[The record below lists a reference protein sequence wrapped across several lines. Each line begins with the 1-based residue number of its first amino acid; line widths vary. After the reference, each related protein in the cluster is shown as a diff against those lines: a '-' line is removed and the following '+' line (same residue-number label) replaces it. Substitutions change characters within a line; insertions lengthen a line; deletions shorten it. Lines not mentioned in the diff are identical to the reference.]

1 MKMTGKRSKNL
12 IAFLFQDQNFK
23 IDKLKAK
30 AKQKKKKRMT
40 KKILINKYAISY
52 LPKGKLETNW
62 GK

>member
-12 IAFLFQDQNFK
+12 IAFLFQDQNLK

-40 KKILINKYAISY
+40 TKILINKYAIS
-52 LPKGKLETNW
+52 
-62 GK
+62 

>member
-23 IDKLKAK
+23 INKLKAK

-40 KKILINKYAISY
+40 TKILINKYAIS
-52 LPKGKLETNW
+52 
-62 GK
+62 

>member
-30 AKQKKKKRMT
+30 AKQTKKKRMT
-40 KKILINKYAISY
+40 TKILINKYAIS
-52 LPKGKLETNW
+52 
-62 GK
+62 

>member
-30 AKQKKKKRMT
+30 AKQKKKKGRH
-40 KKILINKYAISY
+40 KKNTDKQICNII
-52 LPKGKLETNW
+52 TT
-62 GK
+62 

>member
-1 MKMTGKRSKNL
+1 MKMTGKRSKNV

-40 KKILINKYAISY
+40 TKILINKYAIS
-52 LPKGKLETNW
+52 
-62 GK
+62 

>member
-12 IAFLFQDQNFK
+12 IPFLFQDQNFK

-40 KKILINKYAISY
+40 TKILINKYAIS
-52 LPKGKLETNW
+52 
-62 GK
+62 

>member
-40 KKILINKYAISY
+40 TKILINKYAIS
-52 LPKGKLETNW
+52 
-62 GK
+62 